1 MKTILT
7 YIIVLFTAL
16 MLFNSCLK
24 TPDAIEKLKKSC
36 LYNNKIDYFKRW
48 ANTFT
53 EIDTYA
59 PDGVTLQSKSY
70 IHPYGYFQLS
80 NDQTYNVLSDNVPL
94 KGTWDITDSCQ
105 LVLDPGNQL
114 QRTFNVLQLTNDSLT
129 ISRKDGLTVLIQHY
143 CGFSC
148 PSTAQVVNQWDN
160 TFTIEQYYTA
170 STVYNTSYIYPVGY
184 FKLNSD
190 MSYNVL
196 SDGVPLNGS
205 WLIDPNGCLLTLDK
219 GTNLERSFQF
229 QTLTT
234 DSLTIWRKDTVNA
247 VNYLQHYV
255 KN

>member
-1 MKTILT
+1 MKKILI
-7 YIIVLFTAL
+7 YPVIVIVAL

-24 TPDAIEKLKKSC
+24 TPDAIEKIKKSC

-59 PDGVTLQSKSY
+59 ADGVTLQTKSI

-80 NDQTYNVLSDNVPL
+80 NDQTYSVMSDNIPL

-105 LVLDPGNQL
+105 LVLDPGKQL
-114 QRTFNVLQLTNDSLT
+114 QRTFNVTQLTNDSLT
-129 ISRKDGLTVLIQHY
+129 ITRKDGFTVLIQHY
-143 CGFSC
+143 SGFSC
-148 PSTAQVVNQWDN
+148 PTATQVVNQWDN
-160 TFTIEQYYTA
+160 TLTVEQYYTA
-170 STVYNTSYIYPVGY
+170 NTVYNTSYIYPVGY
-184 FKLNSD
+184 FKLNGD
-190 MSYNVL
+190 MTYNVL
-196 SDGVPLNGS
+196 SDGAPLNGT

-219 GTNLERSFQF
+219 STSLERSFQF

-234 DSLTIWRKDTVNA
+234 DSLTIWRKDTINA

-255 KN
+255 KH

>member
-1 MKTILT
+1 MKTFFT
-7 YIIVLFTAL
+7 YTIVFFTAL
-16 MLFNSCLK
+16 TLFSSCLK

-53 EIDTYA
+53 EIDVYNA
-59 PDGVTLQSKSY
+59 DGVTLQSKSI

-80 NDQTYNVLSDNVPL
+80 NDQTYSVLSDNVPL

-105 LVLDPGNQL
+105 LVLDPGKPL
-114 QRTFNVLQLTNDSLT
+114 QRAFNVTQLTNDSLT
-129 ISRKDGLTVLIQHY
+129 ITRRAGLTLYIQHY

-148 PSTAQVVNQWDN
+148 PNATQVEHQWNN
-160 TFTIEQYYTA
+160 TVTFEQYYTA
-170 STVYNTSYIYPVGY
+170 NTVYGSVYIYPVGY
-184 FKLNSD
+184 FKLNGD
-190 MSYNVL
+190 MTYNVL
-196 SDGVPLNGS
+196 SDNVPLNGT
-205 WLIDPNGCLLTLDK
+205 WLIEPSGCLLTLDK

-234 DSLTIWRKDTVNA
+234 DSLTIWRKDTVNM